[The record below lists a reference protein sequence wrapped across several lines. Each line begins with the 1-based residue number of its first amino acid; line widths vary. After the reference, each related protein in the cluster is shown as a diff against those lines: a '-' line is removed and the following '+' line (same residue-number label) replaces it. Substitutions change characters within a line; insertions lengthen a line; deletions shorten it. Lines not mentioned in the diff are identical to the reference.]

1 MKNEI
6 EQGTII
12 YGVKSNKYPES
23 KCYSII
29 ISARCDVFNGK
40 IDKVYCL
47 TALDVGEWLCTKKG
61 FDIVYYKD
69 FLDRINQ
76 LLSGKKIN
84 ASVLKDFSE
93 DERNRLIFQFKEKDQ
108 EIKKRIYAA
117 YGVSQTPIYNKIK
130 EESDYSHSSLL
141 CVIYKNYFL
150 S

>member
-12 YGVKSNKYPES
+12 YGVKSKKYPES

-69 FLDRINQ
+69 FLDRIDK

-84 ASVLKDFSE
+84 SSVLKDFSE
-93 DERNRLIFQFKEKDQ
+93 EGRNRLIF
-108 EIKKRIYAA
+108 
-117 YGVSQTPIYNKIK
+117 
-130 EESDYSHSSLL
+130 
-141 CVIYKNYFL
+141 
-150 S
+150 